1 MQRLRHS
8 LPKQDTKESY
18 SMIAVLAAA
27 VISASPVAVHSYA
40 SGEAQFSANSW
51 LVETANGVVIIDTQF
66 TVSEGKAVRKKLE
79 SLKKPLLAVLLT
91 HAHPDHVNGTAE
103 VLAGQKVP
111 VVTLAGV
118 KAVLDAIDGPKRAY
132 WGPQLKDE
140 YPKTTVFPTQ
150 VVKAGETVT
159 FDGVAFTAH
168 DLGEGESGDETVW
181 VTGTHAFVG
190 DLVMY
195 KVHAWLAEGRST
207 QWLASLAQAKKLTG
221 FEKVYPGH
229 GAAGGRDLFD
239 WQRSYLEAYRQHV
252 KELAKGQPTL
262 TADAKKAL
270 EARMEKVLP
279 KGGLAMLVAMS
290 ADSVAAELK

>member
-1 MQRLRHS
+1 MF
-8 LPKQDTKESY
+8 
-18 SMIAVLAAA
+18 AVLAAA
-27 VISASPVAVHSYA
+27 VVSAAPVAVHSYT
-40 SGEAQFSANSW
+40 SGEAQFSANTW
-51 LVETANGVVIIDTQF
+51 LVETARGVVVIDTQF

-79 SLKKPLLAVLLT
+79 SLGKPLLAVLLT

-111 VVTLAGV
+111 VVALAGV
-118 KAVLDAIDGPKRAY
+118 KTVLDALDAPKRAY
-132 WGPQLKDE
+132 WGPQLKGE

-150 VVKAGETVT
+150 LVKPGETVT

-168 DLGEGESGDETVW
+168 DLGEGESADETVW
-181 VTGTHAFVG
+181 ATGAHAFVG

-195 KVHAWLAEGRST
+195 KVHPWLAEGHSGA
-207 QWLASLAQAKKLTG
+207 WLTSLERAKALTG

-229 GAAGGRDLFD
+229 GVAGGRELFD
-239 WQRSYLEAYRQHV
+239 WQRGYLEAYRKNV

-262 TADAKKAL
+262 SDQAKKEL

-279 KGGLAMLVAMS
+279 KAGLAMLVAMS
-290 ADSVAAELK
+290 ADAVAAELK